1 MTQHRAQH
9 ILLGCSGLILG
20 AVVAVSIIGARNDSQ
35 IRLAQN
41 ADRFR
46 LLQEQE
52 QHLLRLSFRD
62 YLAQSPQRQL
72 QLQEIHAL
80 AGSSPAAHTALV
92 HFGNWWKDLSR
103 SDWGAWADLDENERL
118 SFVKERWSSSEN
130 TRASAEIEIRFPAT
144 YERFFSRLHLTHA
157 ELESIVF
164 AIVPAEERPAAIQQT
179 LTDLPSDRL
188 RSLSLILWMFRELAE
203 QGEQPQRNEIVIQKM
218 KRMKELLIASV
229 HDNDW
234 KQKFLSALR
243 NVEGRSIEVYWLTP
257 VVYAVLGQSATQ
269 LGREL
274 LRDFPV
280 TEDAILAEFDRF
292 PAAQQQELMQLPP
305 AQARARLQFLA
316 QIQSAQG
323 PQQLLLQQFAE
334 YSRNSEQLMRTATFG
349 FGSGRRNSDSRSE
362 NR

>member
-1 MTQHRAQH
+1 MTQLRSRQF
-9 ILLGCSGLILG
+9 LLGCSGLILG
-20 AVVAVSIIGARNDSQ
+20 TVAAVSIIGTRNTSQ
-35 IRLAQN
+35 ITLAEN
-41 ADRFR
+41 AARFKQ
-46 LLQEQE
+46 LPEQE
-52 QHLLRLSFRD
+52 QRLLRLSFRD
-62 YLAQSPQRQL
+62 YLAQPLQRQI

-80 AGSSPAAHTALV
+80 SSSSPPANTALA
-92 HFGNWWKDLSR
+92 HFGDWWKDLSR
-103 SDWGAWADLDENERL
+103 SDWDTWAALDENERL
-118 SFVKERWSSSEN
+118 QFVKDRWNSTEN
-130 TRASAEIEIRFPAT
+130 PRATAEIEIRFPAT

-164 AIVPAEERPAAIQQT
+164 QLVPATERPAAIQQT
-179 LTDLPSDRL
+179 LADLPSDRI

-229 HDNDW
+229 HDDDW
-234 KQKFLSALR
+234 KQKFQSALR

-280 TEDAILAEFDRF
+280 TEDAVLAEFDRF

-316 QIQSAQG
+316 QIQSAKG
-323 PQQLLLQQFAE
+323 PQQTLLQQFAE

-349 FGSGRRNSDSRSE
+349 FGSGRRSNDSRSE

>member
-1 MTQHRAQH
+1 MTKHRMQH

-20 AVVAVSIIGARNDSQ
+20 AVSAVSIIGTRTSRQ
-35 IRLAQN
+35 IELADN
-41 ADRFR
+41 AARFR
-46 LLQEQE
+46 LLEEQE
-52 QHLLRLSFRD
+52 QHLLRLSLRD
-62 YLAQSPQRQL
+62 YIAQPRQRQR
-72 QLQEIHAL
+72 QFQEIHAL
-80 AGSSPAAHTALV
+80 SSSSPSARTALLR
-92 HFGNWWKDLSR
+92 FGNWWKNLSR
-103 SDWGAWADLDENERL
+103 SDWDAWAAIDENERL
-118 SFVKERWSSSEN
+118 SFVKDHWNSTEN
-130 TRASAEIEIRFPAT
+130 SRDAAEIEIRFPTT

-157 ELESIVF
+157 ELESMVF
-164 AIVPAEERPAAIQQT
+164 ELVPAAERPAAIQQA

-203 QGEQPQRNEIVIQKM
+203 QGEQPQRNEIVIQKT
-218 KRMKELLIASV
+218 KRMKDLLIARV
-229 HDNDW
+229 HDDDW
-234 KQKFLSALR
+234 KQKFQSALR

-257 VVYAVLGQSATQ
+257 VVYAVLGQSASQ

-280 TEDAILAEFDRF
+280 TEDAVLAEFDRF

-349 FGSGRRNSDSRSE
+349 FGSGRRNSDARNQ